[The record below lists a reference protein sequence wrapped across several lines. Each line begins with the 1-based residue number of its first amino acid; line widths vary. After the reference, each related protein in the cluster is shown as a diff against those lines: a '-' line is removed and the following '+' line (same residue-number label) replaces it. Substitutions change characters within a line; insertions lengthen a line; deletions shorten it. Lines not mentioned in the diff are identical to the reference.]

1 MEIREAFA
9 VINEACS
16 AVQANRAV
24 HQRII
29 DAINA
34 VHAALG
40 LDRESEPDRTEPE
53 ATVDSVV
60 ASVPELPPD

>member
-1 MEIREAFA
+1 MEIQEAFA

-16 AVQANRAV
+16 LVNANRAT

-34 VHAALG
+34 VHVALG